1 MITAQLTALA
11 DDGKSYF
18 QISSN
23 SGKSFVKLDTS
34 NAVLMSAGC
43 GKCGSRVRSRD
54 SESGNL
60 SDSSVRIG
68 MWKLAVS
75 SVHKAR
81 KKRYCRRIGWV
92 ESQPELADCPSVLDR
107 PVRFCPAAV
116 PFVRSASAEGNGGNG
131 GGGDRG
137 SAGEDGVAFSMRAH
151 VR

>member
-18 QISSN
+18 QIKSK
-23 SGKSFVKLDTS
+23 SGKSLVKLDTS
-34 NAVLMSAGC
+34 SAVLMSAEW
-43 GKCGSRVRSRD
+43 GKCGSATLSHD
-54 SESGNL
+54 SESGSL
-60 SDSSVRIG
+60 SDRSVRMG

-81 KKRYCRRIGWV
+81 KNRYWTRIGWAD
-92 ESQPELADCPSVLDR
+92 SQPVLAEAMSLLSR

-116 PFVRSASAEGNGGNG
+116 PFVSSVKDAGYGGSG
-131 GGGDRG
+131 GGGDNG
-137 SAGEDGVAFSMRAH
+137 SAGEDGVAFSMRAQ